1 MSHQSTQA
9 KIMREKRQFFEL
21 DMKLHLHENK
31 SHTYQIYE
39 VQLFE
44 PSQSQGSK
52 QHGVVKIAI
61 HIVSLACALLLF
73 LGPVKAQKAGH

>member
-1 MSHQSTQA
+1 
-9 KIMREKRQFFEL
+9 
-21 DMKLHLHENK
+21 
-31 SHTYQIYE
+31 